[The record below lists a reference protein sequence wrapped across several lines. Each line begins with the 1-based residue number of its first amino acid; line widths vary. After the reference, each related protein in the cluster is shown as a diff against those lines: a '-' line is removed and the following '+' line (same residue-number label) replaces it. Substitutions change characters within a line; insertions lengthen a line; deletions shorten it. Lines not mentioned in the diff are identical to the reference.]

1 MNLASQEFVG
11 CSTRVELIQQL
22 NNEKPNGIGVEVGVF
37 KGEFSKIIMENWN
50 GTLYMVDVWSSLS
63 KDEYIDASDHGNFSE
78 NEIYGAAI
86 NNIKGYDDRA
96 IMVRAKSEAASHM
109 FEDNS
114 LDFVYIDAN
123 HAYDYVAQDINLWYP
138 KVKPGGYISGHDY
151 LSYIDYNNPNENF
164 RGNGKDVDIYGHD
177 GKYWGVFGVNPAVDE
192 FCIANGYQPY
202 VTKEY
207 SGTWYLNKK

>member
-1 MNLASQEFVG
+1 MNLASKEFVG
-11 CSTRVELIQQL
+11 YSTRVELIQQL
-22 NNEKPNGIGVEVGVF
+22 NKEKPNGIGVEVGVF

-114 LDFVYIDAN
+114 LDFVYID
-123 HAYDYVAQDINLWYP
+123 QDINLWYP

-151 LSYIDYNNPNENF
+151 LSYIDYNDPNENF
-164 RGNGKDVDIYGHD
+164 KGNGKDVDIYGHD